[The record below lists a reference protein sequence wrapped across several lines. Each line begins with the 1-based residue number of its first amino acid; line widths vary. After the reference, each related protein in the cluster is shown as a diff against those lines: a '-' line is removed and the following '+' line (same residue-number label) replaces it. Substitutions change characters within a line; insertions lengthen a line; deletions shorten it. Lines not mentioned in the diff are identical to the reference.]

1 MTFAGLGYLPRKRKE
16 DPMIVLGVI
25 LLIVGLLISIPVLW
39 YIGIAL
45 IVIGLVL
52 NFTGRLHA
60 PYGGGR
66 YWY

>member
-1 MTFAGLGYLPRKRKE
+1 
-16 DPMIVLGVI
+16 MIVLGVI
-25 LLIVGLLISIPVLW
+25 LLIVGLLLSIPILW

-45 IVIGLVL
+45 IVIGLLL
-52 NFTGRLHA
+52 NLTGRVRA

>member
-1 MTFAGLGYLPRKRKE
+1 
-16 DPMIVLGVI
+16 MIVLGVV

-45 IVIGLVL
+45 IVIGLLL
-52 NFTGRLHA
+52 NLTGWLRA
-60 PYGGGR
+60 PYAGGR